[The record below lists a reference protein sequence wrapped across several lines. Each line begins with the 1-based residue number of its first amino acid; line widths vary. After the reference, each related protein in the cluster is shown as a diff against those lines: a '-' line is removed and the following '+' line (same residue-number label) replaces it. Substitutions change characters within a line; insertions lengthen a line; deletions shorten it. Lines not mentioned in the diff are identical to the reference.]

1 MVSAAKLECAK
12 CLKSFRSDQ
21 LLKTHKRM
29 NSCRRK
35 TFEDMEKENENLAA
49 AIVIEDDDIEE
60 SITLNENSALSLK
73 ELKKQSMAMVDQ
85 VETFLSIEDQP
96 SELTLSE
103 ENFNELSNK
112 LSSSKG
118 TLDQPY
124 QTLAKPYPAS
134 LRPTAPPPS
143 HFKRPQVPPL
153 PMQKTIAKK
162 KSVVDSLTGKA
173 CIYCNLEVPDS
184 TSLAFHYVRQHWQV
198 VREKH
203 SKQWEGSGGR
213 PKSKFHLPGT
223 TNMQDE
229 VIKMQMPTKPTARP
243 TARTYQ
249 RAGGSFLPKAGPYRP
264 YHKGADASWLR
275 KLEEKKIAQLSY
287 QERMQ
292 RYKEMSKASKTNR
305 RILPIQQN
313 MLPVAKANPNHF
325 NQQNITMHQ
334 SKQQQN
340 MEQMVKS
347 ISDCEVCDDDFFW
360 PDSDHSCP
368 RTQKNKLASK
378 SVATAPSKSPQVNDT
393 VQAAP
398 SKVTEMIAIDPI
410 PANDPILVVD

>member
-1 MVSAAKLECAK
+1 MASAAKLECAK

-49 AIVIEDDDIEE
+49 AIVIEDDDIDQ
-60 SITLNENSALSLK
+60 SITLNESSALSLK

-85 VETFLSIEDQP
+85 VETFLSSEDQP

-103 ENFNELSNK
+103 ENFIELSNK
-112 LSSSKG
+112 LSNSKG
-118 TLDQPY
+118 TLAQPR

-153 PMQKTIAKK
+153 PMQKTITKK

-173 CIYCNLEVPDS
+173 CSYCNLEVPDS

-213 PKSKFHLPGT
+213 PKSKFHLSGT

-249 RAGGSFLPKAGPYRP
+249 RAGGSFLPQAGPYRP
-264 YHKGADASWLR
+264 YHKGPDASWMR

-305 RILPIQQN
+305 RILPI
-313 MLPVAKANPNHF
+313 LPVAKANPNQF
-325 NQQNITMHQ
+325 KQQNMTMHQ

-347 ISDCEVCDDDFFW
+347 ISDCDVCDDDFFW

-378 SVATAPSKSPQVNDT
+378 SVSAAPSKNTQVNDT

-398 SKVTEMIAIDPI
+398 SKVTEIIATDPI
-410 PANDPILVVD
+410 LANDHILVVD